1 MKTQLLMVLLVSCT
15 GCYMLPLW
23 TPSCSHVD
31 RPIYEFKNLSDG
43 HHFVF
48 SPRTAKLAAS
58 INTKDGYLA
67 GKFEIYYDTGILK
80 YWGMLDKRG
89 HVISGRYNEYSGH
102 RSLGDGHLMTV
113 ADEQNAQMELV
124 GIMNTGIIREGV
136 VKTNE
141 VSSIEMSQP
150 RLRQMPQK
158 PTNTVPIPTLYD
170 CAHSTFRPI
179 VGSVYKHDGKGL
191 QVFQSLDDSVMV
203 TVKLDLDS
211 ARFIKEAQTKLDI
224 IVETKMKYVDD
235 ELLASGTYEYVGPY
249 TYETVNKE
257 TRTIRHFKQVE

>member
-1 MKTQLLMVLLVSCT
+1 MKTQWLMILLVSCT
-15 GCYMLPLW
+15 GCYTLPLW

-102 RSLGDGHLMTV
+102 RSLGDGRLMTV

-179 VGSVYKHDGKGL
+179 VGSVYKHDGKEL
-191 QVFQSLDDSVMV
+191 QVFQSLDDGVMV
-203 TVKLDLDS
+203 KNEWDS
-211 ARFIKEAQTKLDI
+211 RTALVI

-235 ELLASGTYEYVGPY
+235 ELLASGSYEYVGPY

-257 TRTIRHFKQVE
+257 TRTIRHFKQVK